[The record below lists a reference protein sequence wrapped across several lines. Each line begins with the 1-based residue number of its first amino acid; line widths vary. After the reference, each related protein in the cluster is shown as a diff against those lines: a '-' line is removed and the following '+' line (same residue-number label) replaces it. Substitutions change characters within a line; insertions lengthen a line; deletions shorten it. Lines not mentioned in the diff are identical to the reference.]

1 MDKLLQVVGLDGKYK
16 EKEEPPLS
24 EEELLTLYRYM
35 MLTRALDTRGMALQ
49 RQGRIG
55 FYVPSHGEEA
65 VQIGSAFP
73 LEPQDWIVPA
83 YREQGA
89 ALLRGLSLE
98 KIVAQLYGN
107 EEDILKGRQMPNHFG
122 SRAINFLTP
131 SSPVGTQIPIAT
143 GLGWAARM
151 RGDKT
156 VALAYLGDG
165 ATSQGDFHVAMNFA
179 GVYQANTVFVC
190 KNNQWAISVPF
201 ASQTGT
207 PEIAIKAQAYGFDGL
222 RVDGN
227 DVLAMYRATKDALD
241 KARAGEGPTLI
252 EAVTYRMGPH
262 TTSDDPT
269 RYRDEAEVEKWRKR
283 DPIVRFQRYLRA
295 KGIWNEEMEVEVRQ
309 DAEAQVDKAVVRA
322 EEHAPPP
329 PESLF
334 DDVYAEMPWHLK
346 EAKEA
351 FLKFLEK
358 S

>member
-1 MDKLLQVVGLDGKYK
+1 MAKVLQIIGLDGKYK

-24 EEELLTLYRYM
+24 EEELLNLYRYM

-65 VQIGSAFP
+65 VQIGSSVP

-89 ALLRGLSLE
+89 ALVRGIPLDQ
-98 KIVAQLYGN
+98 IVAQLYGN
-107 EEDILKGRQMPNHFG
+107 EEDTAHGRQMPNHFS
-122 SRAINFLTP
+122 SRAVNFVST

-143 GLGWAARM
+143 GLGWAARLQ
-151 RGDKT
+151 GDKV
-156 VALAYLGDG
+156 VALGYFGDG

-179 GVYQANTVFVC
+179 GLHSANTVFVC
-190 KNNQWAISVPF
+190 KNNQWAISLPV
-201 ASQTGT
+201 ANQTGT
-207 PEIAIKAQAYGFDGL
+207 REIAIKAQAYGFEGI

-227 DVLAMYRATKDALD
+227 DVLAVYKASKEAID
-241 KARAGEGPTLI
+241 KARKGEGPTLI
-252 EAVTYRMGPH
+252 EALTYRMGPH

-283 DPIVRFQRYLRA
+283 DPIVRFQRYLKA
-295 KGIWNEEMEVEVRQ
+295 KGIWNEEMEVEIRQ
-309 DAEAQVDKAVVRA
+309 EAEAQVDRAVVRA
-322 EEHAPPP
+322 EERGLPPP
-329 PESLF
+329 ATLF
-334 DDVYAEMPWHLK
+334 DDVYAEMPLHIK
-346 EAKEA
+346 EEKEA

>member
-1 MDKLLQVVGLDGKYK
+1 MTKLLQVISPDGKYR
-16 EKEEPPLS
+16 EKDEPLLS
-24 EEELLTLYRYM
+24 EEELLRMYRYL

-65 VQIGSAFP
+65 VQIGSSFP

-89 ALLRGLSLE
+89 ALLRGIPLNL
-98 KIVAQLYGN
+98 IVAQLYGN
-107 EEDILKGRQMPNHFG
+107 EEDIAKGRQMPNHFT
-122 SRAINFLTP
+122 SRAVNFVPT

-151 RGDKT
+151 QGDKT
-156 VALAYLGDG
+156 VVLGYFGDG
-165 ATSQGDFHVAMNFA
+165 ATSQGDFHAAMNFA
-179 GVYQANTVFVC
+179 GLFQANTVFVC
-190 KNNQWAISVPF
+190 KNNQWAISLPF
-201 ASQTGT
+201 GKQTAT
-207 PEIAIKAQAYGFDGL
+207 REVAIKAQAYGFEGV

-227 DVLAMYRATKDALD
+227 DVLAVYQASKEAID

-269 RYRDEAEVEKWRKR
+269 RYRDESEVEAWRKK
-283 DPIVRFQRYLRA
+283 DPIVRFQRYLKA
-295 KGIWNEEMEVEVRQ
+295 KGIWNEEKEVEIRQ
-309 DAEAQVDKAVVRA
+309 EAETQVEAAVVRA
-322 EEHAPPP
+322 EERAMPDPAT
-329 PESLF
+329 LF

-346 EAKEA
+346 EEREA